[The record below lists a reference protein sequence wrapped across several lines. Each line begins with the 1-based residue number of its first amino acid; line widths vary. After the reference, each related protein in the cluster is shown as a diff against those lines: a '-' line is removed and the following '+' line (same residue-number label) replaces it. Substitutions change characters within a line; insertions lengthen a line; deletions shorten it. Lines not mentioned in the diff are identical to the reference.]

1 MFQAITSGSTI
12 LSLPLLRHTLL
23 SLLLFSQNTDA
34 NQDTAFPTPTTHI
47 SALQTCPLPSV
58 ACRTHSPLSAVSDTP
73 HRQPFTM
80 SPHSHPVNLSS
91 HLELS
96 LNQTELLVNGLA
108 KNGSNGTKPNFH
120 NTICDEKGL
129 VMCYAKFKGLTA
141 SNQAYQDWLLVLLH
155 LKIDQ

>member
-23 SLLLFSQNTDA
+23 PLLLFSQNTDT

-58 ACRTHSPLSAVSDTP
+58 ACRTHPPLSAVSDTP

-80 SPHSHPVNLSS
+80 SPLTSFKPFG
-91 HLELS
+91 
-96 LNQTELLVNGLA
+96 TEFKPNGTLVNGLA
-108 KNGSNGTKPNFH
+108 KNGSNWTKPNFP
-120 NTICDEKGL
+120 NAICDEKGQ
-129 VMCYAKFKGLTA
+129 VMCYAKFKGLIA
-141 SNQAYQDWLLVLLH
+141 SNHAYQDWLLVPLH